1 MKIRPT
7 VDEVITLRTAAGL
20 PPLAGY
26 GVQNSARWSCATCT
40 LDNEP
45 FAEACAVCGSARP
58 PQPDPSVPSAPPV
71 AAAASANQSPS
82 IPLLEGSSFQA
93 EMLSRAAHLDSLP
106 DAHKQNIL
114 AQLESAYAQAIKKA
128 DAATAE
134 DFSEYVDC
142 CFQNPRRDSSHDA
155 LSRIDDTRLTG
166 LIPHAFT
173 YTRSTYLR
181 STHSHSAPSLRST
194 HSLGYA
200 LFRSLR
206 SQSL

>member
-1 MKIRPT
+1 VYGTMKIRPT

-58 PQPDPSVPSAPPV
+58 PQPDPSVPSAPSAAA
-71 AAAASANQSPS
+71 AAAASTNQSPS

-142 CFQNPRRDSSHDA
+142 CFQNPRRVSSHGA
-155 LSRIDDTRLTG
+155 LSHIDTRLKGFLSPHPLPLPFFLTSAG
-166 LIPHAFT
+166 VLRMCLIVCCV
-173 YTRSTYLR
+173 
-181 STHSHSAPSLRST
+181 
-194 HSLGYA
+194 
-200 LFRSLR
+200 
-206 SQSL
+206 